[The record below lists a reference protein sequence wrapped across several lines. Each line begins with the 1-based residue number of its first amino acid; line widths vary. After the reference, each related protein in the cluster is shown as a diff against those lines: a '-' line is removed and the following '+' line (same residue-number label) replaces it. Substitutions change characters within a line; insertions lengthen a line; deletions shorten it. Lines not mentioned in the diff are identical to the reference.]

1 MPARLMQTLAD
12 SLPVRSG
19 HCTLQPAPMDTPLT
33 GHLKTGRPL
42 TPDALA
48 HVYKRIFT
56 RAARQLQCVYPG
68 SAANLR
74 RASTHWLR
82 HTHANHALD
91 ASSDLRDVE
100 DALSAGGA

>member
-1 MPARLMQTLAD
+1 MSARLMQTLAD

-48 HVYKRIFT
+48 RVYKRIFT
-56 RAARQLQCVYPG
+56 RAARQLQCLSRQRG
-68 SAANLR
+68 QSATGEHPLATTHSR
-74 RASTHWLR
+74 EPRAR
-82 HTHANHALD
+82 C
-91 ASSDLRDVE
+91 E
-100 DALSAGGA
+100 Q